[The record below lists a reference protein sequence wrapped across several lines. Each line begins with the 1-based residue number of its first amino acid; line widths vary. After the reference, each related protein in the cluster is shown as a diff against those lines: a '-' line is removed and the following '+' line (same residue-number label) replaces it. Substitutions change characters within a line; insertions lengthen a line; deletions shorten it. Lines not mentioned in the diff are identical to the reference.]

1 MKVLVAGGTGFIGSA
16 IIDKLLERLKEAS
29 VGCMTRNPSLA
40 STWGGRIS
48 IVEGDLR
55 NEESIDKA
63 TQGVDVVVQSIQFP
77 NHPVENPRRGF
88 TYMQIDARGTRR
100 MAMRAAANGARR
112 FIYVSGAGADRSS
125 EKSWF
130 RAKGIAEEAIRES
143 GMEYVILRP
152 SWVYGPEDK
161 SMNRLITMT
170 RALPFV
176 PVIGDGKNRVQPIH
190 VQDVAEVAARAVTLE
205 EATDRVFGLGGPE
218 ALTMDE
224 VLLTVQR
231 VLGVKKPLIHQSEG
245 LMKLATWPLQFLPNP
260 PMTPQA
266 VEFLTGEALV
276 DPKPAEETF
285 SMRFLSLEEGLRK
298 YLAPEVD

>member
-29 VGCMTRNPSLA
+29 IGCMTRNPSAA
-40 STWGGRIS
+40 SSLGGRLFL
-48 IVEGDLR
+48 VEGDLR

-63 TQGVDVVVQSIQFP
+63 TRGVDVVVQSIQFP

-88 TYMQIDARGTRR
+88 TYMQIDAKGTRR
-100 MAMRAAANGARR
+100 MAMRAAANGVKR
-112 FIYVSGAGADRSS
+112 FIYVSGAGADRKSD
-125 EKSWF
+125 KSWF
-130 RAKGIAEEAIRES
+130 RAKAIGEEAVRDS
-143 GMEYVILRP
+143 GMEFVILRP

-161 SMNRLITMT
+161 SLNRLITLT
-170 RALPFV
+170 RTLPFV
-176 PVIGDGKNRVQPIH
+176 PVIGDGKSRIQPIH

-224 VLLTVQR
+224 VLRAVQR
-231 VLGVKKPLIHQSEG
+231 VLGVKRPLIHQPKG
-245 LMKLATWPLQFLPNP
+245 LVKIATWPLQFLPNP

-285 SMRFLSLEEGLRK
+285 SMRFLSLEEGLRR
-298 YLAPEVD
+298 YLVPRTD